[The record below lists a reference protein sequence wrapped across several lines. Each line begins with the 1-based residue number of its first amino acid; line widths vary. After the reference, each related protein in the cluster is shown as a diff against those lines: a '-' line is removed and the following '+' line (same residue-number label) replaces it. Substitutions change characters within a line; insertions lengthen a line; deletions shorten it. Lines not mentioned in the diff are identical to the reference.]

1 MKKSML
7 LATLL
12 AFSSASNALTIDCSG
27 KVTVLSLQAPG
38 GLITLSLLGGP
49 SYIYLCNV
57 EQTYNGI
64 SATTCKQMYQTLML
78 AKITGASM
86 GFRFDNQTTCAA
98 IPQWQAVPLNGWNTV
113 LD

>member
-12 AFSSASNALTIDCSG
+12 AFSSASNAAYIDCSG
-27 KVTVLSLQAPG
+27 KVLWLSLIAPG
-38 GLITLSLLGGP
+38 GLVVLSLSTGP
-49 SYIYLCNV
+49 YNIYLCNI